1 VSTQEEICRIMKKV
15 CVRPDGK
22 YVCDFLEGDAVR
34 YTSEPYE
41 TADEAIE
48 ETSKWYLWAKTLPNG
63 KADSIY
69 YIIEVP
75 ETWSGPHDL
84 KNLFSGLRVKIGR
97 SNNPLKR
104 LSNLQTGC
112 SGELIICALEPGHSK
127 KESELHKLFSK
138 ERRQGEWFVCTPKL
152 FEHLKEVLTKNT
164 MLPPEHRCKLENV
177 IERAYIYSS
186 VRDVF
191 GGAPDIV
198 NPSLDE
204 DWSGSV
210 FVDLVNGPHKLG

>member
-1 VSTQEEICRIMKKV
+1 MKKI

-22 YVCDFLEGDAVR
+22 FICNYVVHDEVR
-34 YTSEPYE
+34 YFSDVYE
-41 TADEAIE
+41 TSVEALE
-48 ETSKWYLWAKTLPNG
+48 DTTRWYSWAKALPNG
-63 KADSIY
+63 RAESIY

-84 KNLFSGLRVKIGR
+84 SNLFSGLRVKIGR
-97 SNNPLKR
+97 SINPLKR
-104 LSNLQTGC
+104 LANLQTGC
-112 SGELIICALEPGHSK
+112 SGELIICALEPGHSQR
-127 KESELHKLFSK
+127 ESELHKIFSS

-152 FEHLKEVLTKNT
+152 FEHLKAVQTKNSI
-164 MLPPEHRCKLENV
+164 LPPKHRYKLENL
-177 IERAYIYSS
+177 IERAHIYSA

-191 GGAPDIV
+191 SGAPDIV

-204 DWSGSV
+204 PWSGSV